1 MNFQTYIIN
10 FRGADK
16 SYFNTVSIN
25 LDLSWSEAKLLKIA
39 RILVVPTTLSTLDM
53 GVIVLNSN
61 LGYTIVSDASTT
73 SSTITKELMRFQIS
87 GDDASG
93 WTNYDSKG
101 EFIIPTGMAT
111 LKLWLSDINGNA
123 LELNTSEQAA
133 FKMYIVM
140 RVYG

>member
-1 MNFQTYIIN
+1 MSFQTYVIN
-10 FRGADK
+10 FKGSDK

-25 LDLSWSEAKLLKIA
+25 LDLSWSEAKLLKIV
-39 RILVVPTTLSTLDM
+39 RILTVPSALSALDM

-61 LGYTIVSDASTT
+61 LGYTIISDASTN

-93 WTNYDSKG
+93 WTNYDAKG
-101 EFIIPTGMAT
+101 EFVIPTGMAT

-123 LELNTSEQAA
+123 LELNTSEQAS
-133 FKMYIVM
+133 FKMYVIM